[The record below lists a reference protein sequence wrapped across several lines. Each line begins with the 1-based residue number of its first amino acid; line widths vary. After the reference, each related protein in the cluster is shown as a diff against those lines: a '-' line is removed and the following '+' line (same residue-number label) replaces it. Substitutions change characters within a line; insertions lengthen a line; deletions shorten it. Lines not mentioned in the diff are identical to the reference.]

1 MSGKKDRILYFDHAA
16 TTPLREEALAAMM
29 PYLTNRYGNVSS
41 IYSIGRESKK
51 AMEEARHD
59 IAVAIHANAREIFFT
74 SGGTESDN
82 WAIRGAAYEYRE
94 KGKHLI
100 TSAIEHPAVL
110 NTFRKLEREGFQVTY
125 LPVDPMGIVSLST
138 LEQAVRPDT
147 TLISIMYAN
156 NEIGSIQPVRE
167 IGRLAREKGVLF
179 HTDAV
184 QAVGSIPVNV
194 KEDLVDLVSFSAH
207 KFHGPKG
214 IGALYVRQ
222 GVRLENLLSGG
233 SQERKKRPGTE
244 NVSGIVGM
252 AKALELA
259 VAELPAKQARLTA
272 LRDKT
277 IARILETIPVTRLN
291 GHPTKRLPGNVN
303 FSFSS
308 VEGESILMLL
318 DQRGIAASSGSACSS
333 GSLDPSHVLLALGL
347 SQEEAMGS
355 LRLSYGPENT
365 EEEVETLLVLLPDL
379 VQRMRE
385 HNKK

>member
-16 TTPLREEALAAMM
+16 TTPLRKEVLEGMM

-51 AMEEARHD
+51 AMEEARHA
-59 IAVAIHANAREIFFT
+59 IAAAIHANAREIFFT

-138 LEQAVRPDT
+138 LEQAVRTDT

-167 IGRLAREKGVLF
+167 IGRIAREKGILF

-244 NVSGIVGM
+244 NVAGIVGM

-259 VAELPAKQARLTA
+259 VAELPEKQARLTA
-272 LRDKT
+272 MRDLT
-277 IARILETIPVTRLN
+277 ISRILETIPETRLN
-291 GHPTKRLPGNVN
+291 GHPNNRLPGNVN

-355 LRLSYGPENT
+355 LRLSYGMENT
-365 EEEVETLLVLLPDL
+365 MEEVEELLTLLPELIQGLRD
-379 VQRMRE
+379 